1 MRWLMGIKVLHT
13 EWSDGWGG
21 QEIRIIN
28 EMIAVREKG
37 IEVFLA
43 CRDNSTIK
51 NKAIENNIKVFT
63 LPFRGNVDFKTM
75 FALIKIVKEYKIDII
90 NTHSG
95 KDTWVGGLAAKFSG
109 AKFIR
114 TRHLS
119 NKIRSSRLNFIN
131 ELADYVF
138 TTGESVKADMIK
150 YNRIN
155 PNKIVSIASGIDE
168 KIFDPNLYDIAESK
182 KLFKM
187 DDSIIIGN
195 VAVLRDCKRHD
206 NFLEIARRLIDS
218 YKDKKFKFYIA
229 GEGPMRDFVENKI
242 KELSLE
248 NDVILLGHI
257 SNVPQF
263 LKTLDIFLFTS
274 DEREGVPQSVMQALL
289 MNKNVVSTNDGSTSD
304 LYKENNFLISDVDL
318 ESVYKNVCKM
328 VENLDNKN
336 FLNLDRNFIVENFSK
351 DSSTKKIINC
361 YNEMLTV

>member
-1 MRWLMGIKVLHT
+1 MNIKVLHT

-43 CRDNSTIK
+43 CRDNSVIK
-51 NKAIENNIKVFT
+51 QKAIENKIKVFT

-75 FALIKIVKEYKIDII
+75 FALIRIVKEYKIDII

-109 AKFIR
+109 IKFIR

-131 ELADYVF
+131 ELADFVF
-138 TTGESVKADMIK
+138 TTGESVKKDMIK

-155 PNKIVSIASGIDE
+155 PEKIVSIPSGIDE
-168 KIFDPNLYDIAESK
+168 EIFNPDLYEKNKSK
-182 KLFKM
+182 ELFNM
-187 DDSIIIGN
+187 DNSIIIGN

-206 NFLEIARRLIDS
+206 NFLEIARRLIDL
-218 YKDKKFKFYIA
+218 YKNKKFKFYIA

-257 SNVPQF
+257 TNVAEF
-263 LKTLDIFLFTS
+263 LTALDIFLFTS
-274 DEREGVPQSVMQALL
+274 DEREGIPQSVMQALL

-304 LYKENNFLISDVDL
+304 LYKGNNFLISDVDI

-328 VENLDNKN
+328 VENLDNEG
-336 FLNLDRNFIVENFSK
+336 FLNINRKYIVENFSK
-351 DSSTKKIINC
+351 VASTKKIINC
-361 YNEMLTV
+361 YNEMMNNS